1 MFSDQAREISNYVLR
16 DSKERCFK
24 AADTGGTIDASR
36 NVTADAEP
44 AMGV

>member
-1 MFSDQAREISNYVLR
+1 ISNYVLR

-24 AADTGGTIDASR
+24 AADMGGTIDASR